1 MIINIIIFLVLLSVL
16 VLIHELGHF
25 LVAKKLKIKVEEFG
39 FGIPPRIFGIKKG
52 ETVYSIN
59 WLLMGGFVKL
69 FGEDEA
75 GAGSIKI
82 KDQKSKIKN
91 IKDKKRA
98 FFARPVWQRAS
109 VVLAGVIM
117 NTLLAA
123 FLFYIFLFVS
133 NFKTDLP
140 LLSDHKFF
148 LVNQYNRSEIFISE
162 VSKNSPAEKAG
173 ITQYSKVISINGEK
187 VDNTKKFLEIVN
199 QNKGKEIVLEWQN
212 EKTKKISK
220 VMIVP
225 RKVIPKGEGPI
236 GVSFFPVSTATLFY
250 ETPMQK
256 IFSGVVHPINLLA
269 YNFDVMG
276 QLISA
281 SIKEKTAGP
290 LSESVSGPVGIY
302 SLVGTINQIPDFKE
316 KILQFLNLAGL
327 LSISLA
333 FFNILPFPALDGGR
347 LLFIVIEGLTGRK
360 VPVKYESY
368 AHAVGMAILLALIAL
383 VTIKDITKIFTGGIF
398 PNP

>member
-1 MIINIIIFLVLLSVL
+1 MVINILIFLVLLSAL

-59 WLLMGGFVKL
+59 WLLLGGFVKL

-75 GAGSIKI
+75 GSGKL
-82 KDQKSKIKN
+82 KVQTEKLKIKN
-91 IKDKKRA
+91 TSRA
-98 FFARPVWQRAS
+98 FFARPIWQRAS
-109 VVLAGVIM
+109 VVLAGVVM

-123 FLFYIFLFVS
+123 FIFYIFLFIS

-148 LVNQYNRSEIFISE
+148 LVNQYNKSEIFISE

-173 ITQYSKVISINGEK
+173 ITQYSKVISINGVK
-187 VDNTKKFLEIVN
+187 VGDTNKFLEIVN
-199 QNKGKEIVLEWQN
+199 QNKGKEITLEWQD
-212 EKTKKISK
+212 EKTKKVSEAT
-220 VMIVP
+220 IVP
-225 RKVIPKGEGPI
+225 RTVIPKNEGPI
-236 GVSFFPVSTATLFY
+236 GVGFFPVSTATLFY
-250 ETPMQK
+250 ETPAQK
-256 IFSGVVHPINLLA
+256 IFSGITHPVNLLA

-276 QLISA
+276 KLISV
-281 SIKEKTAGP
+281 SIKEKTAAP

-302 SLVGTINQIPDFKE
+302 SLVGTINQIPEFKE
-316 KILQFLNLAGL
+316 KVLQFLNLAGL

-360 VPVKYESY
+360 VPAKYEGY
-368 AHAVGMAILLALIAL
+368 AHAVGMAILLALIIL

-398 PNP
+398 FSP